1 MKITEVSSVDI
12 LTELSNELL
21 GRYKQ
26 AAGAAASSADK
37 QGDYK
42 TGDKRFSGIVKA
54 TKKQFDNDAKK
65 HVSENEIDEELIDE
79 SSLSRLVGKNPGSKK
94 LIQWLHRKHKLGN
107 EAEIVPAKMNS
118 KRLMWKSFKS
128 DPDQFIV
135 VICQN
140 GVAGIKPDEKFIRQR
155 TAEFTKRGKEYNPG
169 GDATLPYELVAFT
182 DDGTELDP
190 RLFQAKGDPGDEPVK
205 GDPRVIKA
213 RMGLH
218 TGRETQNPDN
228 VFNLI
233 AEKLGGIQ
241 SVYLTGEAP
250 EGDPDKEQP
259 SFKGGVERDK
269 INTRQA
275 LKTPPK
281 MSEQEAVSSILSKVR
296 PVLKQL
302 GTMDIAS
309 AMSLVA
315 GAIETASGAKR
326 GTEEFAEWANDA
338 AKGNSVALRPVL
350 SALKSSI
357 SA

>member
-1 MKITEVSSVDI
+1 MKITEVASTDI
-12 LTELSNELL
+12 LTELSTELL
-21 GRYKQ
+21 GRYKT
-26 AAGAAASSADK
+26 AAGKAASDADK
-37 QGDYK
+37 AGDYA
-42 TGDKRFSGIVKA
+42 TGNKRFSGIVKA

-65 HVSENEIDEELIDE
+65 HVQEDELDE

-94 LIQWLHRKHKLGN
+94 LVQWLHKKHKLGN
-107 EAEIVPAKMNS
+107 EAEIVPAKMNT

-155 TAEFTKRGKEYNPG
+155 TAEFAKRGKEYNPG

-190 RLFQAKGDPGDEPVK
+190 RLFQAKIEPGDEPVK

-233 AEKLGGIQ
+233 ADKLGPIQ

-250 EGDPDKEQP
+250 EGNPDKEQP

-275 LKTPPK
+275 VKNPPK
-281 MSEQEAVSSILSKVR
+281 MPEQEAVSAIFSKVR
-296 PVLKQL
+296 PVMKQL
-302 GTMDIAS
+302 ASMDTSS
-309 AMSLVA
+309 AMALIV
-315 GAIETASGAKR
+315 GAIEDASGAKR
-326 GTEEFAEWANDA
+326 GTEEFVDWANDA
-338 AKGNSVALRPVL
+338 AKGNSVALRPIL
-350 SALKSSI
+350 TSLKNNTSA
-357 SA
+357 